1 MAECNVPQGGH
12 FTVSSQGWILG
23 SGGEKGC
30 SRQPYSQEVWSGED
44 VDWQPSRT
52 LQSQMVYKMMMVVV
66 VVMVIMIRMD

>member
-23 SGGEKGC
+23 SGEKGS
-30 SRQPYSQEVWSGED
+30 SRQPYSREVWSGED

-52 LQSQMVYKMMMVVV
+52 LQSQTVYKMMMVVV
-66 VVMVIMIRMD
+66 VGMLIIRMD